1 MRLRAPSALL
11 WVITINRIDIM
22 TKIKTMNLIV
32 SKIQMKE
39 CGDWFSPELANIE
52 PGLYLCEMP
61 DGGMFFMSKRNDG
74 CVEGMCLPIQ
84 EIGKIYAE
92 EAEQKV
98 FERIKPIL
106 EKGFGDSESRLKSIE
121 TTTNNSDC
129 ILNDLDNNL
138 NAKLAMFEQG
148 LSAIRKQIDELPKH
162 SEQQKST
169 LTEISDAVVNIIKAT
184 K

>member
-1 MRLRAPSALL
+1 
-11 WVITINRIDIM
+11 M

-39 CGDWFSPELANIE
+39 CGDWFSPELADIE

-61 DGGMFFMSKRNDG
+61 DGGMFFMGKRNDG
-74 CVEGMCLPIQ
+74 CVEGMYLPIQ

-106 EKGFGDSESRLKSIE
+106 EKGFEGIDGKLKKIE
-121 TTTNNSDC
+121 ALANENNI
-129 ILNDLDNNL
+129 ILNESEDVVKENAQTIAQSLVNL
-138 NAKLAMFEQG
+138 E
-148 LSAIRKQIDELPKH
+148 KQFKELPKQT
-162 SEQQKST
+162 EGQKSS
-169 LTEISDAVVNIIKAT
+169 LSEMAEAVVNIIKAT